1 MPAAEFGGQT
11 MRSDRPLVL
20 AVIFLAAGLGVL
32 FGYCNGTTGFSASYP
47 FTGSI
52 LHLEMTTTGV
62 GVMGGLVATAIGLL
76 LMVWAFLAAIV
87 SLFTGPAVSRERVVE
102 RVSVVP
108 RETPAEYAAEDAP
121 VQRRHFWSRSTQGTN
136 L

>member
-1 MPAAEFGGQT
+1 

-20 AVIFLAAGLGVL
+20 AVIFLGAGLGVL
-32 FGYCNGTTGFSASYP
+32 IGYCNGSTGFSASYP

-52 LHLEMTTTGV
+52 LHLDMTTTGV
-62 GVMGGLVATAIGLL
+62 GVVGGMVATAIGLL
-76 LMVWAFLAAIV
+76 LLVWAFLAAIV
-87 SLFTGPAVSRERVVE
+87 SLFTGPSLARERVVE

-108 RETPAEYAAEDAP
+108 RESAPEYPAETAP
-121 VQRRHFWSRSTQGTN
+121 MERRHFWSRSTQGTN

>member
-1 MPAAEFGGQT
+1 

-32 FGYCNGTTGFSASYP
+32 IGYCNGTTGFSASYP

-62 GVMGGLVATAIGLL
+62 GVMGGLVATAIGALL
-76 LMVWAFLAAIV
+76 LVWAFLAAIV
-87 SLFTGPAVSRERVVE
+87 SLFTGPEVSRERVVE

-108 RETPAEYAAEDAP
+108 RENTAEYPSEAVP